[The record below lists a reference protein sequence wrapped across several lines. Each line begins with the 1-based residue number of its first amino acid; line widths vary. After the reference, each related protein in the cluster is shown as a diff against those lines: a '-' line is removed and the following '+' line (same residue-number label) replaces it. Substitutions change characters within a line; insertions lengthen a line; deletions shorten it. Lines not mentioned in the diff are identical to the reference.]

1 MLWGRVV
8 GKADLALLLAQPLCP
23 LVLLRAEVAPA
34 DPPTAQCETAC
45 GNAMWERTM
54 GTRHTR
60 TPSGSDGLWE
70 HPVGAPHQRRMEREP
85 PVPPL
90 TRLPSSARSP

>member
-70 HPVGAPHQRRMEREP
+70 HPVAQTACGNTLWVRLTSGGWRESLRSRR
-85 PVPPL
+85 
-90 TRLPSSARSP
+90 